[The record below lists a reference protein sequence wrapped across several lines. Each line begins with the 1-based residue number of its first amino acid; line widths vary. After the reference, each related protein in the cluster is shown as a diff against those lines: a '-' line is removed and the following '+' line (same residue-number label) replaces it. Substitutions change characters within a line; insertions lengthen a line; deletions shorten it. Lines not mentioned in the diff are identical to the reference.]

1 MAKMFAVIAAMAVV
15 AGTAVAANP
24 ELTEVK
30 SVYLL
35 PMSGGLDQYLAVAL
49 TTGGVLKVV
58 TDPKKA
64 DAVLTDR
71 IGAGLEQS
79 LRDLYASGEK
89 QDDKSD
95 DDYKRAMAP
104 VSRGKG
110 SIFLVNRGNQT
121 VVWSTYAL
129 SKDSR
134 ADSLNRLA
142 AKIAGQLQKDLK
154 AK

>member
-1 MAKMFAVIAAMAVV
+1 MAKMFAIFAAIAAV
-15 AGTAVAANP
+15 AVAANP
-24 ELTEVK
+24 ELSEVK

-71 IGAGLEQS
+71 IGAGLQQS

-89 QDDKSD
+89 KDDKSD
-95 DDYKRAMAP
+95 DDYKPAMAP
-104 VSRGKG
+104 LSRGKG
-110 SIFLVNRGNQT
+110 SIFLVNRGSQT

-154 AK
+154 GK